1 MENKPQHIQVPND
14 MCKEHNLDPTDV
26 YVYSYL
32 KTYMNKDTYEAFP
45 SMETLAK
52 DAGVSKTTVNKA
64 IKNLV
69 ANGDISVRKGGRK
82 NVYKFNP
89 SSKNFEMFTYKF
101 MRDVDLTSQQR
112 IYIILTQQYMYKDEE
127 GYGKLTYSN
136 QELSEEIGLSAS
148 TIYRRNK
155 ELEDKGIL
163 QVIDTDKKDPETGVA
178 IQLKLFDLSKI
189 AQDVLFIKKKLEEH
203 DKEIKENSKTIKLL
217 SKEVEELRAE
227 IKKLKGDTELKM
239 IMD

>member
-1 MENKPQHIQVPND
+1 
-14 MCKEHNLDPTDV
+14 
-26 YVYSYL
+26 
-32 KTYMNKDTYEAFP
+32 MNKDTYEAFP

-69 ANGDISVRKGGRK
+69 ANGDISVRKEGRK

-127 GYGKLTYSN
+127 GFGKLTYSN
-136 QELSEEIGLSAS
+136 QELSDEIGLSAS

-163 QVIDTDKKDPETGVA
+163 QVIDTNKKDPETGVP

-203 DKEIKENSKTIKLL
+203 DKEIKENSKTIKFL
-217 SKEVEELRAE
+217 SNEVEKLKAEL
-227 IKKLKGDTELKM
+227 KQLKGDSKLQMT
-239 IMD
+239 MD

>member
-45 SMETLAK
+45 SMETLA
-52 DAGVSKTTVNKA
+52 
-64 IKNLV
+64 
-69 ANGDISVRKGGRK
+69 NGDISVRKEGRK

>member
-32 KTYMNKDTYEAFP
+32 KTYMNKDPYEAFP

-69 ANGDISVRKGGRK
+69 ANGDISVRKEGRK

-101 MRDVDLTSQQR
+101 MRDVD
-112 IYIILTQQYMYKDEE
+112 
-127 GYGKLTYSN
+127 LTYSN

>member
-1 MENKPQHIQVPND
+1 

-69 ANGDISVRKGGRK
+69 ANGDISVRKEGRK

-127 GYGKLTYSN
+127 GFGKLTYSN
-136 QELSEEIGLSAS
+136 QELSDEIGLSAS

-163 QVIDTDKKDPETGVA
+163 QVIDTDKKDPETGVP

-203 DKEIKENSKTIKLL
+203 DKEIKENSKTIKFL
-217 SKEVEELRAE
+217 SNEVEKLKAEL
-227 IKKLKGDTELKM
+227 KQLKGDSKLQMT
-239 IMD
+239 MD

>member
-1 MENKPQHIQVPND
+1 MENKPQHIQIPND

-69 ANGDISVRKGGRK
+69 ANGDISVRKEGRK

-163 QVIDTDKKDPETGVA
+163 QVIDTDKKRE
-178 IQLKLFDLSKI
+178 
-189 AQDVLFIKKKLEEH
+189 
-203 DKEIKENSKTIKLL
+203 
-217 SKEVEELRAE
+217 
-227 IKKLKGDTELKM
+227 
-239 IMD
+239 

>member
-14 MCKEHNLDPTDV
+14 MCKEHNLDPTD
-26 YVYSYL
+26 VYSYL

-69 ANGDISVRKGGRK
+69 ANGDISVRKEGRK

-101 MRDVDLTSQQR
+101 MRDFPTKN
-112 IYIILTQQYMYKDEE
+112 IYYIDT
-127 GYGKLTYSN
+127 
-136 QELSEEIGLSAS
+136 
-148 TIYRRNK
+148 TIY
-155 ELEDKGIL
+155 
-163 QVIDTDKKDPETGVA
+163 V
-178 IQLKLFDLSKI
+178 
-189 AQDVLFIKKKLEEH
+189 
-203 DKEIKENSKTIKLL
+203 
-217 SKEVEELRAE
+217 
-227 IKKLKGDTELKM
+227 
-239 IMD
+239 

>member
-1 MENKPQHIQVPND
+1 
-14 MCKEHNLDPTDV
+14 
-26 YVYSYL
+26 
-32 KTYMNKDTYEAFP
+32 MNKDTYEAFP

-69 ANGDISVRKGGRK
+69 ANGDISVRKEGRK

-136 QELSEEIGLSAS
+136 QELSEEIGLSVS

>member
-69 ANGDISVRKGGRK
+69 ANGDISVRKEGRK
-82 NVYKFNP
+82 MSINLIP
-89 SSKNFEMFTYKF
+89 
-101 MRDVDLTSQQR
+101 L
-112 IYIILTQQYMYKDEE
+112 
-127 GYGKLTYSN
+127 
-136 QELSEEIGLSAS
+136 
-148 TIYRRNK
+148 
-155 ELEDKGIL
+155 
-163 QVIDTDKKDPETGVA
+163 
-178 IQLKLFDLSKI
+178 LK
-189 AQDVLFIKKKLEEH
+189 
-203 DKEIKENSKTIKLL
+203 T
-217 SKEVEELRAE
+217 
-227 IKKLKGDTELKM
+227 LKCLH
-239 IMD
+239 INL

>member
-69 ANGDISVRKGGRK
+69 ANGDISVRKEGRK

-155 ELEDKGIL
+155 ELEDK
-163 QVIDTDKKDPETGVA
+163 KDPETGVA